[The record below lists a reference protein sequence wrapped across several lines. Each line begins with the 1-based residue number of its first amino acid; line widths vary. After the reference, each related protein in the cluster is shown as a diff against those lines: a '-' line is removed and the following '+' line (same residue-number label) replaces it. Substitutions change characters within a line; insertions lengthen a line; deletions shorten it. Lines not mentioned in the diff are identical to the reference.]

1 MKNYILNTLGYQAR
15 VRMLFAECSE
25 LIADLRA
32 AYQLEQPLL
41 EGFTELIATL
51 CLMTGPMDSNERIY
65 LKLLGDTSQRYMTGS
80 AEGTGSV
87 RGFVGEHFQIDVMQ
101 PFLFGKNGTIMVS
114 KDSGSGAGYTGIIG
128 MSEQS
133 ISQNLAHYYN
143 QSEQL
148 PTFISLF
155 ATKDITRGI
164 MVQLLPGES
173 SALLDQV
180 RSAVIEHEAGFLNPQ
195 WELNFEN
202 LQGIISD
209 LKFMAIKPLHM
220 QCSCTKEQYYGLL
233 FTLSA
238 EEVQLILAQE
248 ETLYATCC
256 RCGKQYAFTAEEIA
270 KLHGILD

>member
-1 MKNYILNTLGYQAR
+1 MKNYIMNTLGYQAR
-15 VRMLFAECSE
+15 VRMLFAECSA
-25 LIADLRA
+25 LIADLQT
-32 AYQLEQPLL
+32 AYQLEPSLL
-41 EGFTELIATL
+41 EGFSELIATL

-80 AEGTGSV
+80 AEGSGSI
-87 RGFVGEHFQIDVMQ
+87 RGFVGEHFQIDISQ
-101 PFLFGKNGTIMVS
+101 PFLFGKKGTIMVS
-114 KDSGSGAGYTGIIG
+114 KDSGSGAGYTGIIE
-128 MSEQS
+128 MIDRS
-133 ISQNLAHYYN
+133 ISQNLAYYYN

-148 PTFISLF
+148 PTFIKLF

-173 SALLDQV
+173 PALLDLV
-180 RSAVIEHEAGFLNPQ
+180 HSAVIEHEAHFLDPQ
-195 WELNFEN
+195 WEISFKN
-202 LQGIISD
+202 LQAIISD
-209 LKFMAIKPLHM
+209 LKFMTIKPLHM

-248 ETLYATCC
+248 ETLHAACC
-256 RCGKQYAFTAEEIA
+256 RCGKQYAFTAQEIA